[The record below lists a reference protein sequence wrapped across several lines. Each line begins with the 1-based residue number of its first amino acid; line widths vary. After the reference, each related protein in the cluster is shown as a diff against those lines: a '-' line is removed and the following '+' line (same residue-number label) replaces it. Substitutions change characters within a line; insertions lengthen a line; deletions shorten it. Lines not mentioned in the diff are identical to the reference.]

1 MNYSAPELQRK
12 LAGEYVLG
20 TLHGGARRRFAQL
33 LVEDRALQQ
42 QVQAW
47 ERRLSPWLYAVTP
60 EPVPGHVWTR
70 IQERLGQ
77 GRGSARAEGRFWRWL
92 GIGSTA
98 VAAALAL
105 VLVLRPAAVA
115 PPAAPALTD
124 VAVLSTDK
132 AEPAW
137 IVRRR
142 GDTALELSGLAA
154 VAVPADRDLELWA
167 IPEGG
172 APQSLG
178 VIRRHDATHAE
189 VQLTAQ
195 ARARLA
201 GGKVLAIS
209 LEPAGGS
216 PTGAPTGPVL
226 FTGKL
231 QG

>member
-1 MNYSAPELQRK
+1 MNYSPPELQRK

-20 TLHGGARRRFAQL
+20 TLHGAARRRFERLLAQ
-33 LVEDRALQQ
+33 DRALQQ
-42 QVQAW
+42 EVHIW
-47 ERRLSPWLYAVTP
+47 ERKLAPWLYAVKP
-60 EPVPGHVWTR
+60 EPVPGRVWER

-77 GRGSARAEGRFWRWL
+77 RQKPVRDSAGFWRWL

-105 VLVLRPAAVA
+105 LLVLRPLPT
-115 PPAAPALTD
+115 PPAPLPVTD
-124 VAVLSTDK
+124 LAVLSSMQ

-142 GDTALELSGLAA
+142 GEATLELSELRHQN
-154 VAVPADRDLELWA
+154 VPAGRDLELWA
-167 IPEGG
+167 IPAGG

-178 VIRRHDATHAE
+178 VLHRTGETRAE
-189 VQLTAQ
+189 IVLGAV

-201 GGKVLAIS
+201 GGQVLAIS
-209 LEPAGGS
+209 LEPRGGS